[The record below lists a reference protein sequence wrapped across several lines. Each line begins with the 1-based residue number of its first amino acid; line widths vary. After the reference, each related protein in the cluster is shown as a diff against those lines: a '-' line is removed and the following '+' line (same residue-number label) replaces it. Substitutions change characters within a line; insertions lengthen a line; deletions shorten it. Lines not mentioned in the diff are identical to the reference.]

1 MRKWETFI
9 IDYMNKSRK
18 TLVKTIDIEHHL
30 KTLFK
35 QEYDDDGGYFRFSTT
50 LENMVEEERIRPVKA
65 RGHNHQIPPVF
76 NEYRLVKQERITNP
90 THIKKLMTDY
100 PLFNMTAFYDE
111 AEFEKWKFY
120 IDRVHAFLT
129 HNSDTKKNMLKA
141 NERSFELFRN
151 EKFLLDKE
159 GIKFLA
165 NLGLTLSD
173 LNCRRTYEPFVEYQ
187 SDPSK
192 KPKNILIIENR
203 DTFDSVKELM
213 MDGIDTWSGITFD
226 MVIYGE
232 GDKIQRSFYFLEEYK
247 LEDYEVYYFGDLD
260 ARGIHICSELIKIDS
275 RVKPFTPFYIELL
288 NRYGYEPSA
297 RTIERKLKQTIIDDS
312 LKLFSSFFEGDYIDE
327 LKKYT
332 KINQN
337 VQTYIPQEGLNLAI
351 LRELG
356 ERR

>member
-1 MRKWETFI
+1 MRRWETFI
-9 IDYMNKSRK
+9 MEYMNTYRK
-18 TLVKTIDIEHHL
+18 TFVKTVDIEQYL
-30 KTLFK
+30 KTILK
-35 QEYDDDGGYFRFSTT
+35 QEYDDGGGYFRFSST
-50 LENMVEEERIRPVKA
+50 LKDMVEEEKIQPVKA
-65 RGHNHQIPPVF
+65 RGHNHQTPPVF
-76 NEYRLVKQERITNP
+76 NEYRLVKQERRTNP
-90 THIKKLMTDY
+90 THIKKLMTNY

-129 HNSDTKKNMLKA
+129 NNSDTKKEMFKA

-187 SDPSK
+187 PYPSR
-192 KPKNILIIENR
+192 KPKIILIIENR

-213 MDGIDTWSGITFD
+213 MDGINTWSGITFD

-232 GDKIQRSFYFLEEYK
+232 GDKIQRSYYFLEEYQ

-260 ARGIHICSELIKIDS
+260 ARGIHICSELIKIDN
-275 RVKPFTPFYIELL
+275 RIKPFTPFYIELL
-288 NRYGYEPSA
+288 NCYGHEPLT

-312 LKLFSSFFEGDYIDE
+312 LRLFSVFFEGAYIDE

-332 KINQN
+332 KIIQN

>member
-1 MRKWETFI
+1 MGKWDTFI
-9 IDYMNKSRK
+9 LEYMSKYRK
-18 TLVKTIDIEHHL
+18 IFVKTVDIEHHL
-30 KTLFK
+30 KLLLK
-35 QEYDDDGGYFRFSTT
+35 QEYDDGGGYFRFSST
-50 LENMVEEERIRPVKA
+50 LKKMVEKEKIQPVKA
-65 RGHNHQIPPVF
+65 RGHNHQTPPVF
-76 NEYRLVKQERITNP
+76 NEYRLVKQERRTNP
-90 THIKKLMTDY
+90 THIKKLMTNY
-100 PLFNMTAFYDE
+100 PLFDMTAFYDE
-111 AEFEKWKFY
+111 AEFEKWKYY
-120 IDRVHAFLT
+120 IDRVHVFLT
-129 HNSDTKKNMLKA
+129 NNSNTKKEMFKA

-187 SDPSK
+187 PDPTS
-192 KPKNILIIENR
+192 KPKTIMIIENR

-213 MDGIDTWSGITFD
+213 MAGVNTWSGITFD

-232 GDKIQRSFYFLEEYK
+232 GDKIQRSYYFLEEYQ

-260 ARGIHICSELIKIDS
+260 ARGIHICSELIKIDN
-275 RVKPFTPFYIELL
+275 RIKPFTPFYIELL
-288 NRYGYEPSA
+288 NCYGHETLT
-297 RTIERKLKQTIIDDS
+297 RTIKRKLKQTIIEDS
-312 LKLFSSFFEGDYIDE
+312 LKLFSVFFECTYIDE

-332 KINQN
+332 EIIQN
-337 VQTYIPQEGLNLAI
+337 VQTYIPQEGLNLTI